1 MDSKLYDAD
10 FPAQHKVQD
19 VDVVTL
25 YHEMRFDELDAV
37 IVCKSRDGKVD
48 ATFGQNVWNC
58 RSFSRK
64 KEHYRF
70 VFNEFNDSPE
80 LQREMKLIAFGWLL
94 KSAHNASNG
103 LTF

>member
-64 KEHYRF
+64 KNITGSSLMSSTTHQNY
-70 VFNEFNDSPE
+70 NE
-80 LQREMKLIAFGWLL
+80 K
-94 KSAHNASNG
+94 
-103 LTF
+103 